1 MMSQTYDFFNEVEG
15 RRWIRPGLF
24 GDEALAIARDI
35 RQSGLKA
42 SQFRNYFQ
50 ELRGL
55 EARFKQGEQ
64 ERPQDAWLEL
74 QPQLQMFKAKLAY
87 GSRRD
92 GPIAQVPAFRTF
104 MDTLINTGL
113 ESPQAFHTMMLFAE
127 AVLAYYYAEESSQ
140 GGRR

>member
-1 MMSQTYDFFNEVEG
+1 MSQTFKFFSEVDGEQWV
-15 RRWIRPGLF
+15 RQGLF
-24 GDEALAIARDI
+24 SDEALANAAEI
-35 RQSGLKA
+35 RRSGLKS

-55 EARFKQGEQ
+55 EARFKQD
-64 ERPQDAWLEL
+64 ERENAETAWLKL
-74 QPQLQMFKAKLAY
+74 QPQLEMFKAKLAY

-92 GPIAQVPAFRTF
+92 GPIAQAPAFRSF
-104 MDTLINTGL
+104 MDKLVNTGL
-113 ESPQAFHTMMLFAE
+113 ESPRSFHTMMLFVE

>member
-1 MMSQTYDFFNEVEG
+1 MSQTYNFFHEVEG
-15 RRWIRPGLF
+15 KRWIRPGLF
-24 GDEALAIARDI
+24 GDEALAIASDI
-35 RQSGLKA
+35 RRSGLKA

-55 EARFKQGEQ
+55 EARFSQNENQ
-64 ERPQDAWLEL
+64 QQAWLAL

-92 GPIAQVPAFRTF
+92 GPIAQAPAFRTF
-104 MDTLINTGL
+104 MDKLIDTGL
-113 ESPQAFHTMMLFAE
+113 ESPQSFQTMMLFVE
-127 AVLAYYYAEESSQ
+127 AVLAYYYAEESQ

>member
-1 MMSQTYDFFNEVEG
+1 MMSQTYSFFHEVEG
-15 RRWIRPGLF
+15 KRWIRPALF
-24 GDEALAIARDI
+24 GDEALAIASEI
-35 RQSGLKA
+35 RRSGLKA

-55 EARFKQGEQ
+55 EARFKQN
-64 ERPQDAWLEL
+64 ERESQQQAWLAL

-92 GPIAQVPAFRTF
+92 GPLSQAPAFRTF
-104 MDTLINTGL
+104 MDKLIDTGL
-113 ESPQAFHTMMLFAE
+113 ESPDSFHIMMLFVE
-127 AVLAYYYAEESSQ
+127 AVLAYYYAEESQ